1 MGLCGY
7 LLVPDLPSEVHCL
20 QRPCTF
26 QTTRNSHKRQ
36 LIQRFVHDP
45 RHSPPMHGSEHGG
58 ANQVCQGTR
67 QRRDQ
72 AQPAEHPT
80 SRRQQ
85 SQGHQRI
92 HATQQK
98 RRVFAHVVGAGVC
111 RGIEQPDDPLPD
123 KQQGHLVISSC
134 GHQLAVDDPLALV
147 ATAVADPQLSTFRAD
162 RALMPAHRFVDV
174 PMHLDD
180 GAGIGGESPHG
191 CSPVVS
197 IQAPMRSMPVKRH
210 RQWRRM
216 PGHCVG
222 TARLPVDRCCP
233 WGVN

>member
-7 LLVPDLPSEVHCL
+7 LLVPDLPCEVHCL

-26 QTTRNSHKRQ
+26 QTTRNSHRRQ

-45 RHSPPMHGSEHGG
+45 RHSPPMHGAEHGG

-72 AQPAEHPT
+72 AQPAEQRA
-80 SRRQQ
+80 SRHH
-85 SQGHQRI
+85 QGQDHQRI
-92 HATQQK
+92 RATQQK
-98 RRVFAHVVGAGVC
+98 RWVFAHVVGAGV
-111 RGIEQPDDPLPD
+111 RRRIEQPDDPRPD
-123 KQQGHLVISSC
+123 QQQGHLVISSC
-134 GHQLAVDDPLALV
+134 GHQLAMDDPFALV
-147 ATAVADPQLSTFRAD
+147 AGAVADPQLSAFMAD
-162 RALMPAHRFVDV
+162 GALMPAHRFVDV
-174 PMHLDD
+174 SLHLND

-197 IQAPMRSMPVKRH
+197 NQAPMWLLPVKRH

-216 PGHCVG
+216 PGHCMG
-222 TARLPVDRCCP
+222 TAR
-233 WGVN
+233 